1 MLTGCSKGLFEV
13 LLRHLPEAATGVEVV
28 ARNKVR
34 GESGSA
40 KHTLEA
46 QRGLG
51 HPISTCGRPGP
62 IPHYVPESPIGTRQR
77 GHGDAKG
84 SSATSS
90 HGPTG
95 L

>member
-1 MLTGCSKGLFEV
+1 MLTSCSKGLFEV

-28 ARNKVR
+28 ARNNVR
-34 GESGSA
+34 GESGCA
-40 KHTLEA
+40 RHILEG
-46 QRGLG
+46 QRNFG

-62 IPHYVPESPIGTRQR
+62 IPRYVPESPVGTRQG

-84 SSATSS
+84 SSATSI